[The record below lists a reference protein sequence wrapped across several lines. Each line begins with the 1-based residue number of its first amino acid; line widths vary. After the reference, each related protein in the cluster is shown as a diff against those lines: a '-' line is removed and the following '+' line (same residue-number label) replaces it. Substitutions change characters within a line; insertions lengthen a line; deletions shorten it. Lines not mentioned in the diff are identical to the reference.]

1 MGQLLQ
7 PGSSKDWRSGDGQ
20 TRWLSA
26 LVDAMERVSR
36 SEFRSLPCD
45 SSVLIALG
53 AQLSR
58 PASPLPYGGSTR
70 RLLN

>member
-1 MGQLLQ
+1 
-7 PGSSKDWRSGDGQ
+7 
-20 TRWLSA
+20 